1 MGRGEGDQNTMLA
14 VSQSA
19 ITRYKNMVDRAMTK
33 AKNVLVTQKERA
45 NIILNTAEVSA
56 ASFLFGLAQGKFGG
70 IEIVGVP
77 IDAIA
82 GIALHIVGFTG
93 VGGRANS
100 RHFHAFADGA
110 LASFFNNMG
119 RGVGYTVQTD
129 ADRKRIADSATKR
142 KRQYMIRPGAPPAG
156 GQYTFGDGVYGET
169 GGAALADEEL
179 ARMVAAGRR

>member
-1 MGRGEGDQNTMLA
+1 MLA

-45 NIILNTAEVSA
+45 NVILNTAEVSA
-56 ASFLFGLAQGKFGG
+56 ASFIFGLAQGKFGG

-82 GIALHIVGFTG
+82 GIALHVVGFTG

-119 RGVGYTVQTD
+119 RGVGYTVQTE
-129 ADRKRIADSATKR
+129 ADRKRIAESAAKR
-142 KRQYMIRPGAPPAG
+142 KRQYVTLPG
-156 GQYTFGDGVYGET
+156 GQYTFGNGMYGET